1 MNTWEFVAFIV
12 LLVLGV
18 SLLFYLFWWASR
30 ELKKKVGGRRQ
41 EVSYVLARSAN
52 SFKFAGFLLALA
64 AIILVQFRKDLFS
77 ELVFFVPA
85 VLLYFFFIFACASY
99 ILQQDEQHKNLSDW
113 GKFGAKATRI
123 ATASA
128 MICFAVLLAAYLIIR
143 LL

>member
-30 ELKKKVGGRRQ
+30 ELEKRKQK
-41 EVSYVLARSAN
+41 VSYVLARSAN

>member
-18 SLLFYLFWWASR
+18 SLLFYLFWWTSR
-30 ELKKKVGGRRQ
+30 ELEKRKQK
-41 EVSYVLARSAN
+41 VSYVLARSAN

-77 ELVFFVPA
+77 ELAFFAPA

-99 ILQQDEQHKNLSDW
+99 ILQQDERHKNLSDW